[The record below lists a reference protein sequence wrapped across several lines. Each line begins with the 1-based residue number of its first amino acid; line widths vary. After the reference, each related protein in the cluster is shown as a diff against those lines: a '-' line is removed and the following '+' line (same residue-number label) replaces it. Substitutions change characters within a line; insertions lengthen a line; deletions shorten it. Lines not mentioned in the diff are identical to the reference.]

1 MEKKSLDI
9 NSKFKIASTF
19 TLSNDDVS
27 VLSLLYAPLIGS
39 DSLMIYLGFQ
49 SLLERNNLSS
59 EVLVH
64 QDLFEIYSITAKEF
78 LLARYKLEAI
88 GLVTTFVDEEGNY
101 TYFLSAPLSAKNFIK
116 DATLGLYLY
125 SNVRRE
131 TFDFIY
137 NHFKVEA
144 INKTNLSNITK
155 TFDEVFTSQVSN
167 EFAYDK
173 FKYILGKNT
182 SKFKINNVKFDT
194 DKFLHEINK
203 DFLETGVT
211 KTFVDQI
218 NTLAY
223 VYSFDEL
230 EMVNL
235 YQDSLNTS
243 QIFDY
248 RLLKK
253 KANIYFKY
261 KRNMDAPKLIT
272 TVDAS
277 KLVYDED
284 LRTYLETVSPKDFLD
299 ELCPNF
305 PDNYMDIILQIYSN
319 IDLPRGVLNAMIVK
333 VVKQNSGNM
342 PAFNYF
348 KKVSQSWIK
357 DGIFTTDDA
366 IKYVT
371 DYIDDEKDESKHKQ
385 LEELEGVEIL

>member
-49 SLLERNNLSS
+49 SLLERNNLTS
-59 EVLVH
+59 EQLIH
-64 QDLFEIYSITAKEF
+64 QDLFDIYSINPKDF

-88 GLVTTFVDEEGNY
+88 GLVTSFVDNDGNY
-101 TYFLSAPLSAKNFIK
+101 TYFLSAPLSAKSFIK

-144 INKTNLSNITK
+144 INKANLSNITK
-155 TFDEVFTSQVSN
+155 TFDEVFTSRISN

-182 SKFKINNVKFDT
+182 SKFKINNNEFDT

-211 KTFVDQI
+211 KTFIDQI

-235 YQDSLNTS
+235 YHDSINRS
-243 QIFDY
+243 QFFDY

-284 LRTYLETVSPKDFLD
+284 LKSYLENVSPKDFL
-299 ELCPNF
+299 EEICPNY
-305 PDNYMDIILQIYSN
+305 PDKYMDTVLSVYAN
-319 IDLPRGVLNAMIVK
+319 IDLPRGVLNSMIVK
-333 VVKQNSGNM
+333 VVKQNGGEM

-371 DYIDDEKDESKHKQ
+371 EYIDDDK
-385 LEELEGVEIL
+385 VEIKNEEVFESL

>member
-49 SLLERNNLSS
+49 SLLERNNLTS
-59 EVLVH
+59 EELIH
-64 QDLFEIYSITAKEF
+64 QDLFEIYSIMPKDF

-88 GLVTTFVDEEGNY
+88 GLVTTFVDNDGNY
-101 TYFLSAPLSAKNFIK
+101 TYFLSAPLSAKSFIK

-125 SNVRRE
+125 SNVRKE

-144 INKTNLSNITK
+144 INKANLTNVTK
-155 TFDEVFTSQVSN
+155 TFDEVFTSKISN

-182 SKFKINNVKFDT
+182 SKFKINNNTFDT
-194 DKFLHEINK
+194 EKFLHEINK

-223 VYSFDEL
+223 VYSFDEM

-235 YQDSLNTS
+235 YHDSINRS
-243 QIFDY
+243 QFFDY

-272 TVDAS
+272 TLDAS

-284 LRTYLETVSPKDFLD
+284 LKSYLENVSPKDFLD
-299 ELCPNF
+299 EICPNY
-305 PDNYMDIILQIYSN
+305 PDKYMDTVLSVYAN

-333 VVKQNSGNM
+333 VVKQNSGEM
-342 PAFNYF
+342 PAFGYF
-348 KKVSQSWIK
+348 KKVSQSFIK

-371 DYIDDEKDESKHKQ
+371 EYMDDDKEENKNQNEEVFES
-385 LEELEGVEIL
+385 L